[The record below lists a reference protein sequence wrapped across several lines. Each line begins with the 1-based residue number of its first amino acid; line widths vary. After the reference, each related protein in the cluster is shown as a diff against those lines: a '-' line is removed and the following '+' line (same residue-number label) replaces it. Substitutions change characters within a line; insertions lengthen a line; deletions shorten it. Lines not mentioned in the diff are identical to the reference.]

1 MSKKRAVSINYT
13 SREFDSIKNDLI
25 DYIRRYYPKT
35 YRDFNEASFGS
46 LMIDSVSYIG
56 DILSFYIDYQVNE
69 TFLETATEYENVL
82 KLGKQLGY
90 KFTGSSSS
98 YGMAAFYVRVP
109 ASSSGIGPDERYIP
123 VLKKGSQFGGN
134 NDSGYVLNHDVHF
147 GHRGN
152 EIRVARVNEQTG
164 NPTDYVIKAYG
175 EVVSGIYSE
184 EEVIIGP
191 YKRFRTV
198 DLEQLDIAEIISVY
212 DTEGNQYYEVDYLSQ
227 NIIYRGVT
235 NRSRTY
241 GNQVKDYATGDQ
253 AAEILKPF
261 VVPRRFVVERRR
273 RNTSLTFGSGT
284 DMEVE
289 KDYITEPQTAI
300 LEVPGK
306 NYFQDTSYDPSRII
320 RSDKMGVAPS
330 NTTLFVKYRVNSL
343 ETENLRVGQLT
354 TVSETSFEFADS
366 DVISEVIMENVIS
379 SLEVDN
385 EEPIIG
391 DITIPDADEL
401 KIRVRDNFASQHRA
415 VTQQDYESYIY
426 QMPPRFGSVKRCRVL
441 RDHDSLRRN
450 LNVYILSE
458 DESGLFTESNMSLK
472 RNLKNWLLKGK
483 MINDTVDV
491 LDAKVL
497 NFSIDFV
504 AVGALDNSK
513 FEVLQRAKDE
523 LIEHFSRKPD
533 IGEPFFITDVYKV
546 LRNIEGILDVTDVKI
561 RQLSG
566 PVSNSGRIYS
576 NLSFPLVD
584 RTSQDGRYI
593 DIPKNVVY
601 EIKYPD
607 FDIKGVIV

>member
-13 SREFDSIKNDLI
+13 SREFDSIKRDLI
-25 DYIRRYYPKT
+25 DYIRRYYPNT

-46 LMIDSVSYIG
+46 LMIDAVSYIG

-90 KFTGSSSS
+90 KFTGSASS
-98 YGMAAFYVRVP
+98 YGMAAFYIMVP
-109 ASSSGIGPDERYIP
+109 AYSTGMGPDERYIP
-123 VLKKGSQFGGN
+123 ILKKGSQFGGN
-134 NDSGYVLNHDVHF
+134 NDSGYILNHDVHF
-147 GHRGN
+147 GHASN
-152 EIRVARVNEQTG
+152 ETRVARVDETTG
-164 NPTDYVIKAYG
+164 NPTHYVIKSYG
-175 EVVSGIYSE
+175 EVVSGIFSE
-184 EEVIIGP
+184 EEVEIGP
-191 YKRFRTV
+191 YQRYRTV
-198 DLEQLDIAEIISVY
+198 DLVQEDIAEIISVY

-227 NIIYRGVT
+227 NVIYRGVT
-235 NRSRTY
+235 NRSKTY
-241 GNQVKDYATGDQ
+241 GNEVRDYATGDQ

-261 VVPRRFVVERRR
+261 VVPRRFVVERKRR
-273 RNTSLTFGSGT
+273 ETSLTFGSGT

-289 KDYITEPQTAI
+289 KDFITEPQTAI
-300 LEVPGK
+300 LELPGK

-343 ETENLRVGQLT
+343 ETENLRVGQLRV
-354 TVSETSFEFADS
+354 VSESTFEFPEPDL
-366 DVISEVIMENVIS
+366 ISEALMDEVTL

-385 EEPIIG
+385 EEPIVG
-391 DITIPDADEL
+391 DVTIPDSDEL

-426 QMPPRFGSVKRCRVL
+426 QMPPRFGAIKRCRVL

-450 LNVYILSE
+450 LNIYVLSE
-458 DESGLFTESNMSLK
+458 DESGLFTNSNMSLK
-472 RNLKNWLLKGK
+472 NNLKSWLLKGK
-483 MINDTVDV
+483 MVNDTIDI
-491 LDAKVL
+491 LDARVL
-497 NFSIDFV
+497 NLSIDFV

-561 RQLSG
+561 RQLAG
-566 PVSNSGRIYS
+566 PVDGSARVYS
-576 NLSFPLVD
+576 SLSFPLVD

-593 DIPKNVVY
+593 DLPKNVAY

-607 FDIKGVIV
+607 FDIRGVIV